1 MSDQI
6 SGKQFD
12 ELAGADG
19 WRALWGGG
27 RACAHFRTGSFG
39 AGAALVQAISEL
51 PSAAGHQV
59 DVDLRGDGVT
69 VRLFTGYPGGLSD
82 KDVEVAR
89 DISAAA
95 RDLDLTADPSA
106 VQHIQVAIDALAI
119 PAVRPFWRAVLGYDE
134 FDDADLLDPQ
144 RSWPSFWFQ
153 QMDAERPQR
162 GRIHIDVYVPRD
174 QVEARIAAATRG
186 RRAHGPGQ
194 RPRLVDARRRRGQR
208 GRPCRLGLRASLRLH
223 CGQRACYRLRR

>member
-1 MSDQI
+1 MSHQI

-27 RACAHFRTGSFG
+27 RGCAHFRTGSFG
-39 AGAALVQAISEL
+39 VGAALVQAISDL

-69 VRLFTGYPGGLSD
+69 VRIFTDYPGGLSD
-82 KDVEVAR
+82 KDVQVAR

-95 RDLDLTADPSA
+95 RNLDLTADPSA
-106 VQHIQVAIDALAI
+106 VHHVQVAIDALAI

-134 FDDADLLDPQ
+134 FDDADLLDPH
-144 RSWPSFWFQ
+144 RSWPTFWFQ

-162 GRIHIDVYVPRD
+162 GRIHIDIYVPRD
-174 QVEARIAAATRG
+174 PVEARIAAGLAAGGHMVRDN
-186 RRAHGPGQ
+186 GPNWWT
-194 RPRLVDARRRRGQR
+194 LADAEGNEADLAVW
-208 GRPCRLGLRASLRLH
+208 G
-223 CGQRACYRLRR
+223 